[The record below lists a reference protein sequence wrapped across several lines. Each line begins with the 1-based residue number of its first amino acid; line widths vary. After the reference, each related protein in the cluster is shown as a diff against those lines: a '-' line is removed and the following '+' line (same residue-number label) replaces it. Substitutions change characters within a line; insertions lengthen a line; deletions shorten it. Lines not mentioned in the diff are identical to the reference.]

1 VQHADRIGIILSAS
15 VTIIAVKPV
24 IRRYPEESIRS
35 LTDRLYPRRHTTIH
49 CQIGYP
55 VLPVKRKM
63 DKRLSIRMAG
73 EKQDQIDDSNQSNP
87 FFFSHNPL
95 FFQIKNNVFFE
106 HNRSFVLTSVK
117 KDLSSRHHI

>member
-1 VQHADRIGIILSAS
+1 
-15 VTIIAVKPV
+15 
-24 IRRYPEESIRS
+24 
-35 LTDRLYPRRHTTIH
+35 
-49 CQIGYP
+49 
-55 VLPVKRKM
+55 
-63 DKRLSIRMAG
+63 MAG

-87 FFFSHNPL
+87 FFFSNNPL